1 MALVHKFKEIN
12 IPLQDIKNFTIES
25 LVNKAINKRCEVIHI
40 YSYTGKPVFE
50 GTPYDWGEM
59 ITSAYEKSK
68 NVTIMKILHTIYYDV
83 NIHKGQLYIRLKK
96 GYTKKEN
103 QIDD

>member
-12 IPLQDIKNFTIES
+12 IPLQDIHNFTIES

-50 GTPYDWGEM
+50 GTPYDWGEWVM
-59 ITSAYEKSK
+59 QSYEKRK
-68 NVTIMKILHTIYYDV
+68 NANVMKILHTIYYDV

>member
-1 MALVHKFKEIN
+1 MGLVHKFKEIN
-12 IPLQDIKNFTIES
+12 IPLQDIKNFTIEN

-59 ITSAYEKSK
+59 ITSAYETRK
-68 NVTIMKILHTIYYDV
+68 NSMIMKVLHTIYYDV
-83 NIHKGQLYIRLKK
+83 NIYKAQLYIRLKK

>member
-1 MALVHKFKEIN
+1 MGLVHKFKELN
-12 IPLQDIKNFTIES
+12 IPLQDIRNFTIES

-50 GTPYDWGEM
+50 GTPYDWGEWV
-59 ITSAYEKSK
+59 IQAYEKRK
-68 NVTIMKILHTIYYDV
+68 NANAMKILHTIYYDV

>member
-1 MALVHKFKEIN
+1 MALVHKFKELN

-40 YSYTGKPVFE
+40 FSYTGKPVFE
-50 GTPYDWGEM
+50 GTPYDWGEWIM
-59 ITSAYEKSK
+59 QSYEKRK
-68 NVTIMKILHTIYYDV
+68 NANEMKILHTIHYDV

>member
-1 MALVHKFKEIN
+1 MGLVHKFKEIN
-12 IPLQDIKNFTIES
+12 IPLQDIHNFTIES

-50 GTPYDWGEM
+50 GTPYDWGEWVM
-59 ITSAYEKSK
+59 QSYEKRK
-68 NVTIMKILHTIYYDV
+68 NVNAMKILHTIYYDV
-83 NIHKGQLYIRLKK
+83 NIYKGQLYIRLKK